1 VAIYHLDVSVI
12 SRSAGRSA
20 TAAAAY
26 RLGARITD
34 ERTGLTHDYR
44 RRAGVITTGIVG
56 WPTDSHA
63 ALWNSAE
70 AAEARRNACTAREIM
85 VALPAELSTE
95 DQARLVRGFAAHLR
109 DRYGVAATWSIHAAP
124 KGGDERNRHAHILM
138 TTRRVDASG
147 TFGEKT
153 RALDDMRRGPEEIKK
168 LRLEW
173 EQRVN
178 STLQKAGINARVS
191 STRQSIEPL
200 EHLGPTATALERRG
214 IRTAAGNRNRR
225 RLESRARARAIV
237 AEIHSIE
244 REQAGE
250 EQALTE
256 QQHAQAAAV
265 WRGVLDN
272 TKTVADRA
280 KRLTA
285 QLAAMESSHGRQA
298 VLPAVKSAAPV
309 AVRRDCWSVMKR
321 IAEEA
326 AAIAVVTYRALL
338 EEVARLAS
346 RENHTRLRQ
355 RQHER

>member
-1 VAIYHLDVSVI
+1 MAIYHLDVSVI

-44 RRAGVITTGIVG
+44 RKAGVIASGIIG
-56 WPTDSHA
+56 WPQDSHA
-63 ALWNSAE
+63 TLWNAAE
-70 AAEARRNACTAREIM
+70 AAETRRNACTAREIM
-85 VALPAELSTE
+85 LALPAELNTE

-138 TTRRVDASG
+138 TTRTVDASG

-237 AEIHSIE
+237 AEIQSME
-244 REQAGE
+244 REQEAE
-250 EQALTE
+250 DRAL
-256 QQHAQAAAV
+256 AAAV
-265 WRGVLDN
+265 WRGVLDS
-272 TKTVADRA
+272 TRTVDERA
-280 KRLTA
+280 RRLAA
-285 QLAAMESSHGRQA
+285 QLKY
-298 VLPAVKSAAPV
+298 L
-309 AVRRDCWSVMKR
+309 
-321 IAEEA
+321 EEQQGKP
-326 AAIAVVTYRALL
+326 ALL
-338 EEVARLAS
+338 ENIKRTAPIRIRPDCWAVLRTIAERAQRIVAAAYNSILAEVRRMADAEDRARLTKS
-346 RENHTRLRQ
+346 QRKVHTRGS
-355 RQHER
+355 